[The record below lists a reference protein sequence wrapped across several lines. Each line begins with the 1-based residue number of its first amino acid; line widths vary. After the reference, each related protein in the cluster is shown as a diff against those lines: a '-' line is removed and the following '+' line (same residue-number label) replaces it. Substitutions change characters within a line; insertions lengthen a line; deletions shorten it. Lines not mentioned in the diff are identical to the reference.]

1 MYWFPRLMP
10 PTAVTSRSTSTHL
23 LAASVPGNGPDSGGP
38 AGRPSV
44 RRSRARSTSD
54 NRDGTVLIRHPP
66 MLRCTVVASIQRVT
80 FRPARAGL
88 SQNCCGPTVMFPLG
102 GTVRSTSTA
111 SGQLTVSGSTAGV
124 SRGPGGGL
132 VRGSRSAGAH
142 RLGRHDQRGKGGP
155 MAVLG

>member
-80 FRPARAGL
+80 FRPGAGRAEPELLRPDGHVPAGR
-88 SQNCCGPTVMFPLG
+88 NGPVDLDRIRPADSLG
-102 GTVRSTSTA
+102 YYCRRVTWPRWRTGE
-111 SGQLTVSGSTAGV
+111 GFQ
-124 SRGPGGGL
+124 
-132 VRGSRSAGAH
+132 VRGRPQARTS
-142 RLGRHDQRGKGGP
+142 
-155 MAVLG
+155 